1 MRRAAFSTS
10 RDRSAR
16 RASLRELGMP
26 ESGIDEATDLALANP
41 YWNPRPLE
49 RRGDPRA
56 DRARL
61 GRRGA
66 AGPGGV
72 TDCIEGYRAGRFR
85 RIFWEENMAIKNL
98 GRLDRRQFIKT
109 TALAGAGVAMAPL
122 FAPYVRAQENTLKL
136 GYVSPQTGPLAAF
149 AEADEFILGQFR
161 ETVKDGLD
169 IGGTNYAVEV
179 IVKDSQSN
187 PNRAA
192 EVAKELIVD
201 DEIDLMLVASTPET
215 TNPVS
220 TQCEIEEVPCISTM
234 APWQPW
240 FIGRQANPADP
251 ASWTPFKH
259 TFHYF
264 WGLEDVIAVF
274 TNMWNQ
280 LRPTRR
286 SARCSPTTATA
297 TPGATPMSASRR
309 CWPRQGFTLTDPGR
323 YQNLTDDFSAQI
335 TAFQNA
341 KAEIVTGVVLPPDFT
356 TFWNQANQKG
366 FKPKAVSVGK
376 AILFPV
382 ALEALGKTGNNL
394 SSEVWWSPTHPFK
407 SSLNGQTAAELAA
420 GLHASTGRQWTQ
432 PIGFIHSLF
441 EFAVDTLKRA
451 ADPTDPAAIVESISK
466 VDLQTITGP
475 IKFGQENVP
484 PFARANLRKTPL
496 VGGQWRLKDDGKYD
510 IIVVDNQTAP
520 DSTGRRQDGADR
532 LIA

>member
-1 MRRAAFSTS
+1 
-10 RDRSAR
+10 
-16 RASLRELGMP
+16 
-26 ESGIDEATDLALANP
+26 
-41 YWNPRPLE
+41 
-49 RRGDPRA
+49 
-56 DRARL
+56 
-61 GRRGA
+61 
-66 AGPGGV
+66 
-72 TDCIEGYRAGRFR
+72 
-85 RIFWEENMAIKNL
+85 MAIGNF

-109 TALAGAGVAMAPL
+109 TALAGAGAAMAPL
-122 FAPYVRAQENTLKL
+122 FAPAVRAQENTLKL

-149 AEADEFILGQFR
+149 AEADEFTLGQFR

-169 IGGTNYAVEV
+169 IGGTKYSVEV
-179 IVKDSQSN
+179 VVKDSQSN

-280 LRPTRR
+280 LETNKVV
-286 SARCSPTTATA
+286 
-297 TPGATPMSASRR
+297 GALFPNDGDGNA
-309 CWPRQGFTLTDPGR
+309 WGDPNVGFPPALKAGGFTLTDPGR

-394 SSEVWWSPTHPFK
+394 SSEVWWSPTHP
-407 SSLNGQTAAELAA
+407 LQVVAQRPDGGRARR
-420 GLHASTGRQWTQ
+420 GLHCLDRPPVDAANRLHPLAVRIRGRYAEAR
-432 PIGFIHSLF
+432 GRS
-441 EFAVDTLKRA
+441 EGSGGDRGVDRQGRPANDHRADQVRPGERA
-451 ADPTDPAAIVESISK
+451 AVCP
-466 VDLQTITGP
+466 
-475 IKFGQENVP
+475 
-484 PFARANLRKTPL
+484 R
-496 VGGQWRLKDDGKYD
+496 
-510 IIVVDNQTAP
+510 
-520 DSTGRRQDGADR
+520 
-532 LIA
+532 